1 MRRLFFYILIVFTT
15 FYIGAVHAALPDE
28 IVPEL
33 KKYPIEKYLFHVGES
48 QGTGEQ
54 AFENAAGD
62 AHRQIAAEILR
73 DVERVI
79 RSNKSESQH
88 DIVREHY
95 STVLEDYSASR
106 QAWPAMQLKGLHVR
120 NLNVDLALK
129 ESNTYA
135 LVYIERDKLKQHYAE
150 HVLELSKDINRLLES
165 AKFAEGDYEI
175 DFAVKKYLQT
185 YPLYEALKEAE
196 VVQIG
201 AERWLDSEVAFKRL
215 AKAATD
221 TSGVLQMSH
230 REVIKRVA
238 ELDKSRLIVFHEDI
252 AKATEFQLSQQHSNM
267 HRECWIEP
275 LIYEDSQMPCAFEQ
289 KFSAALLKQIDWPI
303 VKPPTHFKPTSPDLT
318 RINRTLLPN
327 RITASCW
334 ENGDEIT
341 IRTTARDP
349 NTGNF
354 LATAVVRFL
363 KSQLREPIDLQPA
376 NYKQMRDELAHYDI
390 PVIIGEELVVEVWTH
405 QGRGPLRYV
414 EDEKV
419 KIFIQ
424 VNQPAYVRL
433 LYILAD
439 RRHTL
444 LKDNYHI
451 DAAQVNSAVEI
462 GEFLCAEPFGSEL
475 LVAVARTEKFPN
487 IEKREEDGYFII
499 DGDPD
504 SVRGLKLIP
513 DPNPDPKP
521 SVESQP
527 TFQQSEKQI
536 VFTTVEK

>member
-1 MRRLFFYILIVFTT
+1 MQRLFFYILIVFTAL
-15 FYIGAVHAALPDE
+15 YIGTTHAALPDE

-73 DVERVI
+73 DVEGVI
-79 RSNKSESQH
+79 RLNKSESQH
-88 DIVREHY
+88 DMVREHY
-95 STVLEDYSASR
+95 SAVLEDYSASR
-106 QAWPAMQLKGLHVR
+106 QAWPAMQLKGFHVH
-120 NLNVDLALK
+120 NLNVDLVLK
-129 ESNTYA
+129 DSNTYA

-201 AERWLDSEVAFKRL
+201 AERWIDSEVAFKRL

-238 ELDKSRLIVFHEDI
+238 ELDKSRLVVFHEDI
-252 AKATEFQLSQQHSNM
+252 AKATEFQLSQQHSSI

-289 KFSAALLKQIDWPI
+289 KFSAALLKQLDWSI

-363 KSQLREPIDLQPA
+363 KSQLREPIDIQPA
-376 NYKQMRDELAHYDI
+376 NYKQMRDEIAPYDI
-390 PVIIGEELVVEVWTH
+390 PVLIGEELVVEVWTH

-419 KIFIQ
+419 KIFVQ

-521 SVESQP
+521 DVEPQP
-527 TFQQSEKQI
+527 TFQQSEEQI